1 MKTNL
6 TIISIISSAALI
18 GSPLLAQ
25 PAAPP
30 APPAP
35 AAPAIPPIPPGPGNP
50 GDKHDKAP
58 KVPVTW
64 LGVET
69 SSVPR
74 VVSEQLG
81 LPKGFGLVVDYVV
94 PEGPAAAA
102 GVQTNDIIRLF
113 NDQILMDADQLSK
126 LVRSLSD
133 GTTVTLT
140 VLRKGQEQKI
150 PVKLGKKE
158 VFQHDMGDFHL
169 PTDFRMGNFDMDEFR
184 ERMNQLKENLGQN
197 KDVIQSAVMRAHEE
211 VDRARERAQQ
221 EAEKAREHAQR
232 DAEKARDRAERE
244 GERAREQAERA
255 REQAEEA
262 RDQAQQSRGEAF
274 QNGGKITITNND
286 QDGTHTTHIDL
297 AKAQIVF
304 SDEKGELRLDNN
316 GGKKILT
323 AKDPQ
328 GRLLFSGPV
337 ETKEDIDKIPADVRD
352 RFNKLQ
358 QKDLPAVSAP
368 GNVHVDIDN
377 NSDNDNGGDAD
388 TDDNDDD
395 SRPSV
400 EQVKMDGAPLY
411 WRL

>member
-1 MKTNL
+1 MHSYENEPDNYQHHQLGRPDRVAFTRA
-6 TIISIISSAALI
+6 TSR
-18 GSPLLAQ
+18 
-25 PAAPP
+25 APGATCSRGASHP
-30 APPAP
+30 TDFA
-35 AAPAIPPIPPGPGNP
+35 GTGKS
-50 GDKHDKAP
+50 GDKHDKMP

-94 PEGPAAAA
+94 PDGPAAAA
-102 GVQTNDIIRLF
+102 GLQTNDIIRLF

-158 VFQHDMGDFHL
+158 VSRHDMGEFHF
-169 PTDFRMGNFDMDEFR
+169 PENFRMGDFDMDEFR
-184 ERMNQLKENLGQN
+184 ERMNEMKENLGAN
-197 KDVIQSAVMRAHEE
+197 KDVKDVIQSAVMRAHEE
-211 VDRARERAQQ
+211 VDRARERAQR

-232 DAEKARDRAERE
+232 DAEKARDQAQRE

-262 RDQAQQSRGEAF
+262 RDQAQQTRGQAF
-274 QNGGKITITNND
+274 RDGGKITITNND
-286 QDGTHTTHIDL
+286 QNGSNTTHIDL

-304 SDEKGELRLDNN
+304 SDDKGELRLDNN
-316 GGKKILT
+316 NGKKILT

-337 ETKEDIDKIPADVRD
+337 ETKEDLDKIPADVRD

-358 QKDLPAVSAP
+358 QKDLPQVTAP
-368 GNVHVDIDN
+368 EKVNAEN
-377 NSDNDNGGDAD
+377 DAD
-388 TDDNDDD
+388 EDSDSDMDDEDNAG
-395 SRPSV
+395 V
-400 EQVKMDGAPLY
+400 EQVKLQGTPLV
-411 WRL
+411 WKI